1 MNENKN
7 RGDDIFLLS
16 SYSYE
21 LPERLIAQTPAE
33 KRDMSR
39 LFVLDRKTG
48 EYSHRRFCDI
58 LDYLKPGDAL
68 VINDSKVIPARLYG
82 NRFKKD
88 ENGRLTDEKGSN
100 VETLL
105 LERKAEKTW
114 ECIVRPGKKA
124 QKGDVISY
132 GEGLLKG
139 TVRDVLP
146 DGNRI
151 IDFEYEGEFF
161 ALLDKIGEMPL
172 PPYIHE
178 RGNEKERYQTVY
190 AEHEGSSAA
199 PTAGLH
205 FTKELLKKAQDSG
218 VEIIRVTL
226 HVGLGTFRPVK
237 EDNIKNHKM
246 HSEFYT
252 VTEDAARRFNEVKK
266 NGGRI
271 FCVGTTSCR
280 TVESNADENGMLH
293 AASEYTDIFIYPG
306 YKFKAVDSLIT
317 NFHLPE
323 STLIMLISALA
334 GRERILGAYKC
345 AVEMEYRFFSYG
357 DAMLI
362 L

>member
-1 MNENKN
+1 MNTQN
-7 RGDDIFLLS
+7 DDIFLLS
-16 SYSYE
+16 SYDYE
-21 LPERLIAQTPAE
+21 LPERLIAQNPAQ
-33 KRDMSR
+33 KRDMSK
-39 LFVLDRKTG
+39 LFVLDRDSG
-48 EYSHRRFCDI
+48 NYSHRHFCDI
-58 LDYLKPGDAL
+58 TDYLRPGDAL

-82 NRFKKD
+82 NRFKKS
-88 ENGRLTDEKGSN
+88 ESGELTDEKGST

-105 LERKAEKTW
+105 LERKTDKSW

-124 QKGDVISY
+124 QTGDVISY
-132 GEGLLKG
+132 GDGLLTGKV
-139 TVRDVLP
+139 TQVLD

-151 IDFEYEGEFF
+151 IEFTYDGEFF
-161 ALLDKIGEMPL
+161 ALLDRIGEMPL

-178 RGNEKERYQTVY
+178 RGCEKERYQTVY
-190 AEHEGSSAA
+190 AKHEGSSAA

-205 FTKELLKKAQDSG
+205 FTKELLEKIESMG

-237 EDNIKNHKM
+237 EDNIKHHKM
-246 HSEFYT
+246 HSELYT
-252 VTEDAARRFNEVKK
+252 VTPDAAERFNTVKK

-271 FCVGTTSCR
+271 FAVGTTSCR
-280 TVESNADENGMLH
+280 TIESNADENGFLH

-306 YKFKAVDSLIT
+306 YKFKGVDKLIT
-317 NFHLPE
+317 NFHLPQ

-334 GRERILGAYKC
+334 GREKVLDAYKC
-345 AVEMEYRFFSYG
+345 AVENEYRFFSYG